1 MRKSQMVAP
10 EQSAFDSVRLR
21 SNLDGFASVLVILAD
36 SPPAIG
42 RKEMN
47 AQGSALHG
55 IVHVNRAGGGSQ
67 RSQRLNSKG
76 RPK

>member
-1 MRKSQMVAP
+1 
-10 EQSAFDSVRLR
+10 
-21 SNLDGFASVLVILAD
+21 
-36 SPPAIG
+36 
-42 RKEMN
+42 MN